1 MKWRYW
7 AMSEPMVWM
16 ILRGLLETIVMTFVS
31 GFFGF
36 VIGLPTGVLLFMT
49 RKGQVSENRLLNS
62 TVSVL
67 VNIFRAIP
75 FIILIVWMIPFTRA
89 LVGTSIGVQA
99 ALVPLSIGAAPFIAR
114 MVENSLI
121 EIPNGLI
128 EAARAM
134 GARPFQIVMK
144 VLLPEALPS
153 IIGAASITL
162 ITLVGYSAMGGAV
175 GAGGLGQI
183 GYQYGYVGY
192 DIVVM
197 NTVLVLLV
205 ALVFLIQISG
215 EFIAK
220 KVDHRK

>member
-1 MKWRYW
+1 MSD
-7 AMSEPMVWM
+7 AMLS
-16 ILRGLLETIVMTFVS
+16 LLLKGALETIIMTFVS

-36 VIGLPTGVLLFMT
+36 LLGLPAGVLVFLT
-49 RKGQVSENRLLNS
+49 RKGQVLEHVVFNRII
-62 TVSVL
+62 SVL
-67 VNIFRAIP
+67 INIFRSIP

-89 LVGTSIGVQA
+89 IVGTSIGVAA

-114 MVENSLI
+114 MVENSLG
-121 EIPNGLI
+121 EVPGGLI

-134 GARPFQIVMK
+134 GATPFQIVYK

-153 IIGAASITL
+153 LVNSASITL

-192 DIVVM
+192 DMVVM
-197 NTVLVLLV
+197 NIVLVLLV
-205 ALVFLIQISG
+205 LLVFLIQFLGDKISRR
-215 EFIAK
+215 
-220 KVDHRK
+220 VDHR

>member
-1 MKWRYW
+1 
-7 AMSEPMVWM
+7 MSEAMV
-16 ILRGLLETIVMTFVS
+16 LLLLKGAWETIFMTFVS

-36 VIGLPTGVLLFMT
+36 AIGLPAGVMLFLT
-49 RKGQVSENRLLNS
+49 RENQILENKTLNH
-62 TVSVL
+62 TLAIL
-67 VNIFRAIP
+67 VNVFRSIP
-75 FIILIVWMIPFTRA
+75 FIILIVWMIPFTRMV
-89 LVGTSIGVQA
+89 VGTSIGVYA

-121 EIPNGLI
+121 EVPNGLV

-134 GARPFQIVMK
+134 GARPLQIVMK

-153 IIGAASITL
+153 LVNTASITL

-192 DIVVM
+192 DVLVM
-197 NTVLVLLV
+197 NIVLVSLV
-205 ALVFLIQISG
+205 VLVFIIQFTGDYIS
-215 EFIAK
+215 K
-220 KVDHRK
+220 RMDKRK

>member
-1 MKWRYW
+1 
-7 AMSEPMVWM
+7 MSDQV
-16 ILRGLLETIVMTFVS
+16 LDLLLSGTLETLMMTFLS

-36 VIGLPTGVLLFMT
+36 IIGLPLGIYLFLT
-49 RKGQVSENRLLNS
+49 RKHQLLENKTMHQIVSL
-62 TVSVL
+62 L
-67 VNIFRAIP
+67 VNVFRSIP
-75 FIILIVWMIPFTRA
+75 FIILIVWMIPFTRQ
-89 LVGTSIGVQA
+89 LVGTSIGMSA

-114 MVENSLI
+114 LVENSLL

-134 GARPFQIVMK
+134 GASTQQVIFK

-153 IIGAASITL
+153 LVNNATITL

-192 DIVVM
+192 DTFIM
-197 NTVLVLLV
+197 NSVLILLI
-205 ALVFLIQISG
+205 LIVFLLQYTGDYIS
-215 EFIAK
+215 K
-220 KVDHRK
+220 KVNHR